1 MSGPTFCS
9 AVCPFLLVTDAVD
22 WSPRS
27 EGDQVEVR
35 SPCESWGERELFT
48 ARDVVNTPSVLFSS
62 FSVSASQS
70 REAHS
75 SGAHLLKIKGSIQ
88 SISRLQSNSLVCISH
103 NTKTRLYLY
112 SRTFWILQKAS
123 MNLFNVF
130 TLFIYS
136 VPLGI
141 TRIAVHTAI
150 LHGATWLTVPQRTP
164 LILFGQLG
172 PRASQLHF
180 NCPIFFFFLFIY
192 LYGKLFRNLICQ
204 ASKSKF
210 CH

>member
-1 MSGPTFCS
+1 M
-9 AVCPFLLVTDAVD
+9 TDAVD
-22 WSPRS
+22 WSHRS

-48 ARDVVNTPSVLFSS
+48 ARDMVNASSVLFSS
-62 FSVSASQS
+62 FSAGASQS
-70 REAHS
+70 CSSAEAHS
-75 SGAHLLKIKGSIQ
+75 SVSHLLKIKGSIQ

-103 NTKTRLYLY
+103 NTKIRLYLY
-112 SRTFWILQKAS
+112 SRTFWRLQKAS

-136 VPLGI
+136 VPPGI
-141 TRIAVHTAI
+141 TRIAVHAAV

-180 NCPIFFFFLFIY
+180 NCSIFFFLFIY

>member
-1 MSGPTFCS
+1 MSGPMFCS
-9 AVCPFLLVTDAVD
+9 AVCPFLLTTDAAD
-22 WSPRS
+22 WSHRS

-35 SPCESWGERELFT
+35 SPCESWGEREIFT
-48 ARDVVNTPSVLFSS
+48 ARDVVNASSVLISGFSAG
-62 FSVSASQS
+62 ASQPCS
-70 REAHS
+70 SAGAHS
-75 SGAHLLKIKGSIQ
+75 SVSHLLKIKGSIQ
-88 SISRLQSNSLVCISH
+88 SISRSQSNSLVCISH
-103 NTKTRLYLY
+103 NTKRRLYLY

-141 TRIAVHTAI
+141 TRIAVHTAV

-180 NCPIFFFFLFIY
+180 NCSIFFFSFLFISMANY
-192 LYGKLFRNLICQ
+192 SGI
-204 ASKSKF
+204 
-210 CH
+210 